1 MTAGTRGVEEQA
13 IHDAIL
19 ANYHEAHIRNDS
31 SLFLRILQPEWR
43 FFRIGAEGNLE
54 IQDRAAYVAQYAA
67 MKRKLDWETE
77 IHAIDVTG
85 DCASV
90 KLRIECSIVK
100 CIDYLNMMKLDGQW
114 WIVHKISHAELK

>member
-1 MTAGTRGVEEQA
+1 
-13 IHDAIL
+13 
-19 ANYHEAHIRNDS
+19 
-31 SLFLRILQPEWR
+31 
-43 FFRIGAEGNLE
+43 
-54 IQDRAAYVAQYAA
+54 

-77 IHAIDVTG
+77 IYAIDVTG

-90 KLRIECSIVK
+90 KLRIECSFVK